1 MSLMVHLR
9 LDAIF
14 SQEATELICT
24 KNPTASL
31 ASISGNLQLSSCTLF
46 THNPCAFGI
55 QTLSRFIFGRI
66 AEYSTYRSNTY
77 S

>member
-31 ASISGNLQLSSCTLF
+31 GSMSGNLQLSSCTLF
-46 THNPCAFGI
+46 THNPCAFGT
-55 QTLSRFIFGRI
+55 QTLSRFIFGRM
-66 AEYSTYRSNTY
+66 AEYSTYKNNTY